1 VKMMLSNPCG
11 IKACAFRVPDLLCSQ
26 AISVCWSG
34 IIKKPREK
42 A

>member
-1 VKMMLSNPCG
+1 MVLSNPCG

-34 IIKKPREK
+34 IIEKPREK
-42 A
+42 T